1 MEYSPTC
8 LNDRGNRRA
17 AELIGCALSDN
28 ASRILRYKALEALA
42 GEGTLKAA
50 LLCVNLWI
58 KLKKAR
64 AAVQLCLLG
73 LDGCLLLICRSPLL
87 RNGLDKA
94 IKLCDLLPR

>member
-50 LLCVNLWI
+50 LLCVDLRV

-73 LDGCLLLICRSPLL
+73 LDGRLLLICGSPLL

-94 IKLCDLLPR
+94 IKLCDLLSR